1 MRPSVSARW
10 FLGVVT
16 VVALVALAAA
26 QHENPVALKTPTI
39 TTTQAAGHRLWI
51 LAFDVSSMGALEASR
66 ARLVAG
72 QWVDASL
79 GPDDF
84 VAIVSIGQTLTT
96 LQNFT
101 SDPGL
106 ARTALGKV
114 IAAPAGDAGARAV
127 DERDIFNNDLRY
139 RGLRSICTAL
149 QDVVERK
156 AIVFFTALKARP
168 GTDNQAEIRAATE
181 ACKNARTSINP
192 VDISALKIGG

>member
-10 FLGVVT
+10 FLGLALVVT
-16 VVALVALAAA
+16 GVTVAA
-26 QHENPVALKTPTI
+26 QHDSPVALKTPTI
-39 TTTQAAGHRLWI
+39 TTSQASGHRLWI

-72 QWVDASL
+72 RWVEASL

-101 SDPGL
+101 SDPDL

-114 IAAPAGDAGARAV
+114 TAAPTGDAGAREV

-139 RGLRSICTAL
+139 RGLRSICTGL
-149 QDVVERK
+149 QEVVERK

-168 GTDNQAEIRAATE
+168 GTDNQAEIRATTE